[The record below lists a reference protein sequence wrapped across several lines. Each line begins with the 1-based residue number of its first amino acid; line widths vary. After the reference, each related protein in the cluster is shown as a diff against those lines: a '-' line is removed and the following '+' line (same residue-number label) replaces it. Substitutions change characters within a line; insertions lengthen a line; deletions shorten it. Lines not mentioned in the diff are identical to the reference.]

1 MTEKRRN
8 KVQSL
13 SKEVTAIKSGN
24 KRKDTKTKNV
34 RFSTDDYEELA
45 MQYDEQAKNALG
57 YKSILAFI
65 LAKAVDEFSEMETK
79 DIIDLIEDV
88 YIGKVPVD
96 PGHTNVRKGER
107 IYGLNTENS
116 ERNEGLIRYDILFK
130 VRTSKNAEDAY
141 VIIVN
146 IEMQKEEPKGYNLV
160 NRAIYYACRLISS
173 EKQREFVKMNF
184 NDIVKVYSIWIVAN
198 MEDNSVNR
206 IHFTKDTLYGS
217 YKWNC
222 DTDLINIIIIG
233 ITGQPDVIENKVSK
247 ENLKSLEL
255 CKI

>member
-1 MTEKRRN
+1 
-8 KVQSL
+8 
-13 SKEVTAIKSGN
+13 
-24 KRKDTKTKNV
+24 
-34 RFSTDDYEELA
+34 

-96 PGHTNVRKGER
+96 SGQTNVR
-107 IYGLNTENS
+107 
-116 ERNEGLIRYDILFK
+116 LIRYDILFK

>member
-1 MTEKRRN
+1 
-8 KVQSL
+8 
-13 SKEVTAIKSGN
+13 
-24 KRKDTKTKNV
+24 
-34 RFSTDDYEELA
+34 

-57 YKSILAFI
+57 YKSILVFI

-146 IEMQKEEPKGYNLV
+146 IPE
-160 NRAIYYACRLISS
+160 
-173 EKQREFVKMNF
+173 
-184 NDIVKVYSIWIVAN
+184 
-198 MEDNSVNR
+198 SVN
-206 IHFTKDTLYGS
+206 IAS
-217 YKWNC
+217 
-222 DTDLINIIIIG
+222 NI
-233 ITGQPDVIENKVSK
+233 
-247 ENLKSLEL
+247 
-255 CKI
+255 